1 MEWAAQ
7 GLHPLCSRS
16 SLVHP
21 RGVAGVNTP
30 RPRTLC
36 PQRGPPCTHPTCGR
50 PLQGLEWPTVTWRTA
65 CRTFRVCPAEVVALV
80 PAASWSVLAYLP
92 FPWARGL
99 PVPQPCLSHVP
110 PLVHGPQGALPK
122 SLLTLVW
129 FSLPQGPVPKR
140 LVEERFLSQF
150 RATLPA
156 GGTHFSSGPGS
167 RVPTLNAWV
176 WLHPQAPAS
185 TSAPGAGS
193 SGGEEAGERP
203 ATVWAVAWI
212 RSKIRNGA
220 RVWPSP

>member
-1 MEWAAQ
+1 MEWAAR

-21 RGVAGVNTP
+21 RGVVGV
-30 RPRTLC
+30 
-36 PQRGPPCTHPTCGR
+36 THPARVPCVHNGGPRALTPPVACLCR
-50 PLQGLEWPTVTWRTA
+50 GLSGQPSRGEQLVVLS
-65 CRTFRVCPAEVVALV
+65 VCPAEVVALV

-110 PLVHGPQGALPK
+110 PSVHGSQGALPK
-122 SLLTLVW
+122 HLVTVVW
-129 FSLPQGPVPKR
+129 FCLPQGPVPKR
-140 LVEERFLSQF
+140 LVEECFLSQF
-150 RATLPA
+150 WATLPA
-156 GGTHFSSGPGS
+156 GGTHFSSPGS

-185 TSAPGAGS
+185 TSAPGAGG